1 MPWCPNCK
9 TEYREGFTHC
19 ADCGAALVQTLPDE
33 APEPET
39 LDRPAEAV
47 MLMHCPSTRWRPTHT
62 VALLQKLLHPLLCPA
77 GYGRRKGVHRVL
89 FDRRQHFC
97 RKGPLGGSP
106 RDRGR
111 VPSRGAVEID
121 AEDRRR
127 LLEEAE
133 SQPAPKLGKNN
144 GFVIART
151 VVGLFLLYLFVMFLL
166 FTTT

>member
-47 MLMHCPSTRWRPTHT
+47 MLMHCPSTLEADAT
-62 VALLQKLLHPLLCPA
+62 VALLQSFSIPCFVQPDMGAEKA
-77 GYGRRKGVHRVL
+77 YTG
-89 FDRRQHFC
+89 FC
-97 RKGPLGGSP
+97 LTGGSIF
-106 RDRGR
+106 
-111 VPSRGAVEID
+111 VEKTRLEEAREIVEGFRHGGSQID

-151 VVGLFLLYLFVMFLL
+151 VVGILFLLYLFVMFLL